1 MALILEH
8 KLNASQA
15 NSVQPKSI
23 FLKSYEYVN
32 RVKRLKNK
40 EDVTTARGCVP
51 TLRSRPTPTWHSPRA
66 PLHTPPRHPQS
77 KPNRPAPVADLS
89 ARACVPSPLA
99 LPLGLTHN
107 PAPRPRDLER
117 CALHEFEIAQLG
129 NLLPDS
135 ADEAKALIPSLVEA
149 SITNEQ
155 LSEVLDQLRSY
166 RSYAS

>member
-1 MALILEH
+1 M
-8 KLNASQA
+8 
-15 NSVQPKSI
+15 P
-23 FLKSYEYVN
+23 
-32 RVKRLKNK
+32 
-40 EDVTTARGCVP
+40 G
-51 TLRSRPTPTWHSPRA
+51 
-66 PLHTPPRHPQS
+66 
-77 KPNRPAPVADLS
+77 
-89 ARACVPSPLA
+89 ACLPSPLA
-99 LPLGLTHN
+99 LTLGLTHN

-155 LSEVLDQLRSY
+155 LSEALEQLRGY

>member
-1 MALILEH
+1 MARMAASMEHDEDADKLKLGPDFNNANTLLNAEVALILEH

-15 NSVQPKSI
+15 NGVQPKSI

-32 RVKRLKNK
+32 RVKRFKNK
-40 EDVTTARGCVP
+40 EGVTQVR
-51 TLRSRPTPTWHSPRA
+51 
-66 PLHTPPRHPQS
+66 Q
-77 KPNRPAPVADLS
+77 
-89 ARACVPSPLA
+89 
-99 LPLGLTHN
+99 
-107 PAPRPRDLER
+107 DLER
-117 CALHEFEIAQLG
+117 HALQEFEVAQLG

-155 LSEVLDQLRSY
+155 LSEAPEQLRGY

>member
-66 PLHTPPRHPQS
+66 PLHTPPRQPQS

-89 ARACVPSPLA
+89 ARGVCTLTPS
-99 LPLGLTHN
+99 
-107 PAPRPRDLER
+107 PAPRPNPKPYPYP
-117 CALHEFEIAQLG
+117 CPCPCPCPYPYPYPYP
-129 NLLPDS
+129 LPT
-135 ADEAKALIPSLVEA
+135 PYPYPY
-149 SITNEQ
+149 T
-155 LSEVLDQLRSY
+155 
-166 RSYAS
+166 

>member
-1 MALILEH
+1 MPHCTPRPATP
-8 KLNASQA
+8 N
-15 NSVQPKSI
+15 P
-23 FLKSYEYVN
+23 
-32 RVKRLKNK
+32 
-40 EDVTTARGCVP
+40 
-51 TLRSRPTPTWHSPRA
+51 RPTALPAADLRA
-66 PLHTPPRHPQS
+66 PGAHL
-77 KPNRPAPVADLS
+77 
-89 ARACVPSPLA
+89 PSPLA
-99 LPLGLTHN
+99 LTLGLTHN

-155 LSEVLDQLRSY
+155 LSEVLEQLRGY

>member
-32 RVKRLKNK
+32 RVKRFKNK
-40 EDVTTARGCVP
+40 EDVTQARGCVP
-51 TLRSRPTPTWHSPRA
+51 PHRSRPTPTWYSPRT
-66 PLHTPPRHPQS
+66 PLHIPPRHPQS
-77 KPNRPAPVADLS
+77 TPNRPAPVADLS
-89 ARACVPSPLA
+89 AVVCA
-99 LPLGLTHN
+99 
-107 PAPRPRDLER
+107 PRDLEK

-135 ADEAKALIPSLVEA
+135 ADEAKALIPSLMEA

-155 LSEVLDQLRSY
+155 LSEALEQLRSY